1 MRRSIERKRK
11 YNKNK
16 LVKRNMIR
24 KYGEKLREN
33 IMIIVAII
41 TIM

>member
-1 MRRSIERKRK
+1 MRRSIERKRR